1 MLIAAKHVPFELL
14 QMVVVH
20 ELAHKKEK
28 EHNKTFY
35 QLCSF
40 MLADYHQLEFDMRVW
55 LVAEEVGQSPYA
67 K

>member
-1 MLIAAKHVPFELL
+1 
-14 QMVVVH
+14 
-20 ELAHKKEK
+20 
-28 EHNKTFY
+28 
-35 QLCSF
+35 